1 MGSKN
6 AEYSKSCPY
15 SKKLTLT
22 TFGKNISNPKMF
34 FTERPLLC
42 DRNKNIFTS
51 NNSATVLYSCTKYI
65 SCNINKIN

>member
-42 DRNKNIFTS
+42 DRNRNIF
-51 NNSATVLYSCTKYI
+51 I
-65 SCNINKIN
+65 